1 MDQKSTQ
8 KKILIAGPC
17 SIESEYQ
24 AMTLAHDI
32 GLLADEYNF
41 DYVFKGSFD
50 KANRTSVH
58 SKRGV
63 GLEKAIKIFE
73 KLKTSIGCRTTTDVH
88 ETWQIDKL
96 KDVVDVIQ
104 IPAFLCRQTDLLLE
118 AGNTMNTV
126 NIKKGRFV
134 EGKNMIHAV
143 NKVLSTGNKNIWLTE
158 RGSMFGMN
166 DLVVDFRQV
175 IDMKELGRGMG
186 WSCPVIM
193 DCTHSTQK
201 PNSGGTTA
209 GQPKYAIH
217 IAKLAKAIDVD
228 GFFFEVHE
236 NPSKAWSDGSNMINT
251 KDFKSYLELI
261 ST

>member
-1 MDQKSTQ
+1 MEKKLTQ

-17 SIESEYQ
+17 SIESEVQ
-24 AMTLAHDI
+24 ALTLAHDL
-32 GLLADEYNF
+32 GVLADKYNF

-63 GLEKAIKIFE
+63 GLEKAIKIFD
-73 KLKTSIGCRTTTDVH
+73 KLKTHIGCKITTDVH

-96 KDVVDVIQ
+96 EDVVDVIQ

-126 NIKKGRFV
+126 NIKKGQFV

-158 RGSMFGMN
+158 RGSMFGMG
-166 DLVVDFRQV
+166 DLVVDFRQIV
-175 IDMKELGRGMG
+175 DMKELGY
-186 WSCPVIM
+186 PIIM
-193 DCTHSTQK
+193 DCTHSTQR
-201 PNSGGTTA
+201 PNSGDTTS

-217 IAKLAKAIDVD
+217 IAKLAKAVDVD
-228 GFFFEVHE
+228 GWFFEVHE
-236 NPSKAWSDGSNMINT
+236 NPSAAWSDGSNMIKLDKFENIL
-251 KDFKSYLELI
+251 KQI
-261 ST
+261 A

>member
-118 AGNTMNTV
+118 AGHTMNTV
-126 NIKKGRFV
+126 NIKKGQFV
-134 EGKNMIHAV
+134 EGKNMVHAV

-158 RGSMFGMN
+158 RGSMFGMG

-175 IDMKELGRGMG
+175 VDMKELGY
-186 WSCPVIM
+186 PVIM
-193 DCTHSTQK
+193 DCTHSTQR
-201 PNSGGTTA
+201 PNSGDTTS

-217 IAKLAKAIDVD
+217 IAKLAKAVDID
-228 GFFFEVHE
+228 GWFFEVHE
-236 NPSKAWSDGSNMINT
+236 NPSAAWSDGSNMIKLDKFENIL
-251 KDFKSYLELI
+251 KQI
-261 ST
+261 V

>member
-1 MDQKSTQ
+1 MDKKLTQ

-17 SIESEYQ
+17 SIESEVQ
-24 AMTLAHDI
+24 ALTLAHEVSV
-32 GLLADEYNF
+32 LADKYNF

-73 KLKTSIGCRTTTDVH
+73 KLKTHIGCKVTTDVH

-96 KDVVDVIQ
+96 HDVVDVIQ

-118 AGNTMNTV
+118 AGHTMNTV
-126 NIKKGRFV
+126 NIKKGQFV
-134 EGKNMIHAV
+134 EGKNMVHAV

-158 RGSMFGMN
+158 RGSMFGMG

-175 IDMKELGRGMG
+175 VDMKELGY
-186 WSCPVIM
+186 PVIM
-193 DCTHSTQK
+193 DCTHSTQR
-201 PNSGGTTA
+201 PNSGDTTA
-209 GQPKYAIH
+209 GQSKYAIH
-217 IAKLAKAIDVD
+217 IAKLAKAVDID
-228 GFFFEVHE
+228 GWFFEVHE
-236 NPSKAWSDGSNMINT
+236 NPSAAWSDGSNMIQLKHFENIL
-251 KDFKSYLELI
+251 KQLI
-261 ST
+261 